1 MNRVS
6 EVLLGGPLDEA
17 VLVDAERSTLMLV
30 DRPLRQY
37 SSFALRLLAAT
48 VVATAGVAADSAT
61 TIIGAMLIAPLMSPM
76 LGTALATALGRPRE
90 AFRTLVITV
99 LGMVLVVGVSALVTA
114 IIPVAANME
123 TNSQVLARVSPR
135 LVDLIIALASGFM
148 AALASMRSDIPDAV
162 PGVAIAA
169 SIVPPLCVVGAAL
182 YERAFEQALG
192 ALVLFLANY
201 VAIQVMGGAV
211 YLLMGLG
218 AKRYSV
224 VSDKA
229 RKLWYTLVGI
239 GAVVL
244 VTLLFNES
252 MGVVRASMQERAA
265 QDAAVAWLEGT
276 DYRVVNLTLDEGEL
290 YLQIAGR
297 GKEPTLGSL
306 ARKLKDSDVGL
317 VGLSVSVVDER
328 RMALGES

>member
-1 MNRVS
+1 MSRIS
-6 EVLLGGPLDEA
+6 QVLLGGPLDEA
-17 VLVDAERSTLMLV
+17 VLLDAERSTLMLV
-30 DRPLRQY
+30 DEPLRQY

-90 AFRTLVITV
+90 AARTLVITV
-99 LGMVLVVGVSALVTA
+99 LGMALVVAVSAIVTA
-114 IIPVAANME
+114 IIPVATNME
-123 TNSQVLARVSPR
+123 TNSQVLARTSPR

-182 YERAFEQALG
+182 YEGAPVQALG
-192 ALVLFLANY
+192 AFVLFLANY

-218 AKRYSV
+218 AKRFSL
-224 VSDKA
+224 VSEHA
-229 RKLWYTLVGI
+229 RKLWYTIVGI
-239 GAVVL
+239 CAVVL
-244 VTLLFNES
+244 VALLFNES
-252 MGVVRASMQERAA
+252 MGVVQSSMQERAA

-276 DYRVVNLTLDEGEL
+276 DYRVVDLTLDEGEL
-290 YLQIAGR
+290 YIQIAGS
-297 GKEPTLGSL
+297 GKEPSLRSL
-306 ARKLKDSDVGL
+306 ARKLEDSEVGL
-317 VGLSVSVVDER
+317 VGISVSVVDEQ
-328 RMALGES
+328 RMSLDVE

>member
-1 MNRVS
+1 MKRIS
-6 EVLLGGPLDEA
+6 EVLLGGSLDEA
-17 VLVDAERSTLMLV
+17 VLRDAERSTLMLV
-30 DRPLRQY
+30 DEPLRQY

-90 AFRTLVITV
+90 AVRTLAITV

-123 TNSQVLARVSPR
+123 TNSQVLARTSPR

-182 YERAFEQALG
+182 YEGAPMQALG
-192 ALVLFLANY
+192 AFVLFLANY

-218 AKRYSV
+218 AKSFSV

-229 RKLWYTLVGI
+229 RKLWYTIVGVC
-239 GAVVL
+239 AVVL
-244 VTLLFNES
+244 VSLLFNES
-252 MGVVRASMQERAA
+252 VGVLRTSMQERVA
-265 QDAAVAWLEGT
+265 QDAAVEWLEGT
-276 DYRVVNLTLDEGEL
+276 DYRVVDLTLDGGEL
-290 YLQIAGR
+290 YIQIAGT
-297 GKEPTLGSL
+297 GAEPPLSKL
-306 ARKLKDSDVGL
+306 ARSLEGSAVGL
-317 VGLSVSVVDER
+317 TGLSVSVVDEQR
-328 RMALGES
+328 VPLDEG

>member
-1 MNRVS
+1 MKRIS
-6 EVLLGGPLDEA
+6 QVLLGGPLDEA
-17 VLVDAERSTLMLV
+17 VLRKAERSTLMLV
-30 DRPLRQY
+30 DEPLRQY
-37 SSFALRLLAAT
+37 SSFVLRLLAAT

-90 AFRTLVITV
+90 AVRTLAITV
-99 LGMVLVVGVSALVTA
+99 LGVALVVGASALVTA

-123 TNSQVLARVSPR
+123 TNSQVLARTSPR

-148 AALASMRSDIPDAV
+148 AALASMRRDIPDAV

-169 SIVPPLCVVGAAL
+169 SIVPPLCVVGSAL
-182 YERAFEQALG
+182 YEGAPVQALG
-192 ALVLFLANY
+192 AFVLFLANY

-218 AKRYSV
+218 AKSFSV

-229 RKLWYTLVGI
+229 RKLWYTIVAVC
-239 GAVVL
+239 AVVL
-244 VTLLFNES
+244 VSLLFNES
-252 MGVVRASMQERAA
+252 VGVLRTSMQERAA

-276 DYRVVNLTLDEGEL
+276 DYRVVDLTLDEGEL
-290 YLQIAGR
+290 YIQIAGT
-297 GKEPTLGSL
+297 GAKPPLSKL
-306 ARKLKDSDVGL
+306 ARSLEGSEVGL
-317 VGLSVSVVDER
+317 TGLSVSVVDER
-328 RMALGES
+328 RIPLSEE